1 MITNDYKILDIYKHL
16 GGRNMKKVGY
26 IRVSSNGQ
34 NLARQKAALL
44 KYLPE
49 DMIVS
54 DKKSG
59 KDFEREGYSS
69 LKNGIGKLVEGD
81 ELYITSLD
89 RLGRNKEETLK
100 ELQYFKDNGIRIK
113 VLNIPTTMID
123 IGETQSQTWI
133 IEMINNILIEVLASL
148 AEQERKTIKERQE
161 EGINQMPVNPKTGK
175 KRSLKTGRDI
185 GRPQAAYPQNWKEV
199 YEDWKA
205 KKITAVEAMQRTELK
220 KNTFYNLV
228 KRYETEN

>member
-1 MITNDYKILDIYKHL
+1 MLDNYKRL
-16 GGRNMKKVGY
+16 GGISMKKVGY
-26 IRVSSNGQ
+26 IRVSTNGQ
-34 NLARQKAALL
+34 NLARQKAALM

-69 LKNGIGKLVEGD
+69 LKNGIGKLVKGD

-89 RLGRNKEETLK
+89 RLGRNKDETLK
-100 ELQYFKDNGIRIK
+100 ELQYYKDNGIRIR
-113 VLNIPTTMID
+113 VLDIPTTMME
-123 IGETQSQTWI
+123 IGETESQTWI

-148 AEQERKTIKERQE
+148 AEQERKTIKERQA
-161 EGINQMPVNPKTGK
+161 EGIDQMPVNPKTGK

-185 GRPQAAYPQNWKEV
+185 GRPVAEYPGNWKEV
-199 YEDWKA
+199 YAEWKA
-205 KKITAVEAMQRTELK
+205 KKITAVEAMERMKLK

-228 KRYETEN
+228 KKYEA

>member
-1 MITNDYKILDIYKHL
+1 
-16 GGRNMKKVGY
+16 MKKVGY
-26 IRVSSNGQ
+26 IRVSTNGQ

-69 LKNGIGKLVEGD
+69 LKNGIGKLVKGD

-100 ELQYFKDNGIRIK
+100 ELQYYKDNGIRLK
-113 VLNIPTTMID
+113 VLDIPTTMID
-123 IGETQSQTWI
+123 IGGTEGQAWI

-148 AEQERKTIKERQE
+148 AEQERKNIKERQAQ
-161 EGINQMPVNPKTGK
+161 GFGQMPVNPKTGK

-185 GRPQAAYPQNWKEV
+185 GRPAAEFPHNWEEV
-199 YEDWKA
+199 YADWKS
-205 KKITAVEAMQRTELK
+205 KEITAVEAMKRTGLK
-220 KNTFYNLV
+220 KNTFYNLA
-228 KRYETEN
+228 KRYGGTA

>member
-1 MITNDYKILDIYKHL
+1 
-16 GGRNMKKVGY
+16 MKKVGY

-123 IGETQSQTWI
+123 IGEMQNQAWI
-133 IEMINNILIEVLASL
+133 IEMFNNILIEVLASL

-161 EGINQMPVNPKTGK
+161 EGMKQMPINPKTGK

-199 YEDWKA
+199 YKDWKA

>member
-1 MITNDYKILDIYKHL
+1 
-16 GGRNMKKVGY
+16 MKSVGY
-26 IRVSSNGQ
+26 ARVSTNGQ
-34 NLARQKAALL
+34 NLARQKAALM

-49 DMIVS
+49 DMIVY

-69 LKNGIGKLVEGD
+69 LKHGIGKLVKGD

-100 ELQYFKDNGIRIK
+100 ELWYYKDNGIRLK
-113 VLNIPTTMID
+113 VLDIPTTMID
-123 IGETQSQTWI
+123 ISGAEKQSWV
-133 IEMINNILIEVLASL
+133 IEMINNILIEVLTSL
-148 AEQERKTIKERQE
+148 AEQERVNIKDRQAQ
-161 EGINQMPVNPKTGK
+161 GLAQMPVNPKTGK

-185 GRPQAAYPQNWKEV
+185 GRPPAKYPDNWKEV
-199 YEDWKA
+199 YTDWKA
-205 KKITAVEAMQRTELK
+205 KKITAVEAMRQTGLK

-228 KRYETEN
+228 KKYEIDN

>member
-1 MITNDYKILDIYKHL
+1 
-16 GGRNMKKVGY
+16 MKRVGY

-34 NLARQKAALL
+34 NLARQKVRLL

-113 VLNIPTTMID
+113 VLDIPTTMID
-123 IGETQSQTWI
+123 IEETKSQTWI
-133 IEMINNILIEVLASL
+133 IEMINNIIIEVLASL
-148 AEQERKTIKERQE
+148 AEQERKTIKERQA
-161 EGINQMPVNPKTGK
+161 EGMNQMPINPKTGK

-185 GRPQAAYPQNWKEV
+185 GRPQTDYPHNWKDV
-199 YEDWKA
+199 YQDWKA
-205 KKITAVEAMQRTELK
+205 KNITAVEAMNRMELK

-228 KRYETEN
+228 KRYEATKI

>member
-1 MITNDYKILDIYKHL
+1 
-16 GGRNMKKVGY
+16 MKKVGY
-26 IRVSSNGQ
+26 IRVSTNGQ

-69 LKNGIGKLVEGD
+69 LKNGIGKLVKGD
-81 ELYITSLD
+81 ELFITSLD

-100 ELQYFKDNGIRIK
+100 ELQYYKDNGIRLK
-113 VLNIPTTMID
+113 VLDIPTTMID
-123 IGETQSQTWI
+123 IGETESQTWI
-133 IEMINNILIEVLASL
+133 IEMINNILIEVLTSL
-148 AEQERKTIKERQE
+148 AEQERKNIKERQAQGLE
-161 EGINQMPVNPKTGK
+161 QMPVNPKTGK

-185 GRPQAAYPQNWKEV
+185 GRPNAEYPANWKEV
-199 YEDWKA
+199 YAEWKA
-205 KKITAVEAMQRTELK
+205 KQITAVEAMKRTGLK
-220 KNTFYNLV
+220 KNTFYNLA
-228 KRYETEN
+228 KRYEETA

>member
-1 MITNDYKILDIYKHL
+1 MIINNL
-16 GGRNMKKVGY
+16 GGISMKKVGY
-26 IRVSSNGQ
+26 IRVSTNGQ
-34 NLARQKAALL
+34 NLARQKAALM

-100 ELQYFKDNGIRIK
+100 ELQYYKDNSIRIK
-113 VLNIPTTMID
+113 VLDIPTTMID
-123 IGETQSQTWI
+123 IGETESQTWI
-133 IEMINNILIEVLASL
+133 IEMINNILIEVLSSL
-148 AEQERKTIKERQE
+148 AEQERKTIRERQA
-161 EGINQMPVNPKTGK
+161 EGINQMPINPKTGK

-185 GRPQAAYPQNWKEV
+185 GRPTAEYPHNWKEV
-199 YEDWKA
+199 YSDWKA
-205 KKITAVEAMQRTELK
+205 KRITAVEAMRQTGLK

-228 KRYETEN
+228 KRYEEKA

>member
-1 MITNDYKILDIYKHL
+1 
-16 GGRNMKKVGY
+16 MKKVGY

-34 NLARQKAALL
+34 NLARQKARLL

-89 RLGRNKEETLK
+89 RLGRNKEDTLK

-113 VLNIPTTMID
+113 VLDIPTTMID
-123 IGETQSQTWI
+123 VGETQRQTWI

-148 AEQERKTIKERQE
+148 AEQERKTIKERQA
-161 EGINQMPVNPKTGK
+161 EGINQMPINPKTGK

-185 GRPQAAYPQNWKEV
+185 GRPQADYPHNWKEV
-199 YEDWKA
+199 YAEWKA
-205 KKITAVEAMQRTELK
+205 KKITAVEAMRQTELK

-228 KRYETEN
+228 KRYEETES

>member
-1 MITNDYKILDIYKHL
+1 
-16 GGRNMKKVGY
+16 MKSVGY
-26 IRVSSNGQ
+26 ARVSTNGQ

-44 KYLPE
+44 EYLPE
-49 DMIVS
+49 DMIVY

-69 LKNGIGKLVEGD
+69 LKHGIGKLVQGD

-100 ELQYFKDNGIRIK
+100 ELRYYKDKGIRLK

-123 IGETQSQTWI
+123 IGEAEKQSWV

-148 AEQERKTIKERQE
+148 SEQERVNIRERQAQ
-161 EGINQMPVNPKTGK
+161 GLAQMPVNPKTGK

-185 GRPQAAYPQNWKEV
+185 GRPPAVYPQNWKEI
-199 YEDWKA
+199 YTDWRA
-205 KKITAVEAMQRTELK
+205 KKITAVEAMKQTGLK
-220 KNTFYNLV
+220 KNTFYNLA
-228 KRYETEN
+228 KKYEADN

>member
-1 MITNDYKILDIYKHL
+1 
-16 GGRNMKKVGY
+16 MKSVGY
-26 IRVSSNGQ
+26 ARVSTNGQ
-34 NLARQKAALL
+34 NLARQKAALM

-49 DMIVS
+49 DMIVY

-69 LKNGIGKLVEGD
+69 LKHGIGKLVKGD

-100 ELQYFKDNGIRIK
+100 ELRYYKDNGIRLK
-113 VLNIPTTMID
+113 VLDIPTTMID
-123 IGETQSQTWI
+123 ISGAEKQSWV
-133 IEMINNILIEVLASL
+133 IEMINNILIEVLTSL
-148 AEQERKTIKERQE
+148 AEQERVNIKDRQAQ
-161 EGINQMPVNPKTGK
+161 GLAQMPVNPKTGK

-185 GRPQAAYPQNWKEV
+185 GRPPAKYPDNWKEV
-199 YEDWKA
+199 YTDWKA
-205 KKITAVEAMQRTELK
+205 KKITAVEAMRQTGLK

-228 KRYETEN
+228 KKYEIDN

>member
-1 MITNDYKILDIYKHL
+1 
-16 GGRNMKKVGY
+16 MKKVGY

-34 NLARQKAALL
+34 NLARQKARLL
-44 KYLPE
+44 EYLPE

-89 RLGRNKEETLK
+89 RLGRNKEDTLK

-113 VLNIPTTMID
+113 VLDIPTTMID

-148 AEQERKTIKERQE
+148 AEQERKTIKERQA
-161 EGINQMPVNPKTGK
+161 EGINQMPINPKTGK

-185 GRPQAAYPQNWKEV
+185 GRPQADYPHNWKEV
-199 YEDWKA
+199 YAEWKA
-205 KKITAVEAMQRTELK
+205 KKITAVEAMKRTELK

-228 KRYETEN
+228 KRYEEAEN

>member
-1 MITNDYKILDIYKHL
+1 M
-16 GGRNMKKVGY
+16 RKVGY
-26 IRVSSNGQ
+26 IRVSTNGQ

-44 KYLPE
+44 E
-49 DMIVS
+49 HVQESMIVS

-69 LKNGIGKLVEGD
+69 LKNGIGKLVKGD

-100 ELQYFKDNGIRIK
+100 ELQYFKDNGIRLK
-113 VLNIPTTMID
+113 VLDIPTTMIE
-123 IGETQSQTWI
+123 IGETESQAWI
-133 IEMINNILIEVLASL
+133 LEMINNILIEVLTSL
-148 AEQERKTIKERQE
+148 AEQERLNIKERQKQGLE
-161 EGINQMPVNPKTGK
+161 QMPINPKTGK

-185 GRPQAAYPQNWKEV
+185 GRPSATYPSNWNEV
-199 YEDWKA
+199 YTEWKN
-205 KKITAVEAMQRTELK
+205 KKITAIEAMDKLKLK

-228 KRYETEN
+228 KRYEV

>member
-1 MITNDYKILDIYKHL
+1 
-16 GGRNMKKVGY
+16 MKKVGY
-26 IRVSSNGQ
+26 IRVSTNGQ

-69 LKNGIGKLVEGD
+69 LKNGIGKLVRGD
-81 ELYITSLD
+81 ELFITSLD

-100 ELQYFKDNGIRIK
+100 ELQYYKENGIRLK
-113 VLNIPTTMID
+113 VLDIPTTMID
-123 IGETQSQTWI
+123 IGETESQTWI
-133 IEMINNILIEVLASL
+133 IEMINNILIEVLTSL
-148 AEQERKTIKERQE
+148 AEQERKNIKERQAQGLE
-161 EGINQMPVNPKTGK
+161 QMPVNPKTGK

-185 GRPQAAYPQNWKEV
+185 GRPTAEYPHNWKEV
-199 YEDWKA
+199 YAEWKE
-205 KKITAVEAMQRTELK
+205 KKITAVEAMKRMELK

-228 KRYETEN
+228 KRYEETV

>member
-1 MITNDYKILDIYKHL
+1 
-16 GGRNMKKVGY
+16 MKKVGY
-26 IRVSSNGQ
+26 IRVSTNGQ

-69 LKNGIGKLVEGD
+69 LKNGIGKLVKGD
-81 ELYITSLD
+81 ELYVTSLD

-100 ELQYFKDNGIRIK
+100 EMRYYKDNGIRLKI
-113 VLNIPTTMID
+113 LDIPTTMID
-123 IGETQSQTWI
+123 IGETESQSWV
-133 IEMINNILIEVLASL
+133 IEMINNILIEVLTSL
-148 AEQERKTIKERQE
+148 AEQERKNIKERQAQGLE
-161 EGINQMPVNPKTGK
+161 QMPVNPQTGK
-175 KRSLKTGRDI
+175 KRSLRTGRDI
-185 GRPQAAYPQNWKEV
+185 GRPAAEFPSNWQKV
-199 YEDWKA
+199 YDAWKA
-205 KKITAVEAMQRTELK
+205 GSITAVAAMQQMNLK

-228 KRYETEN
+228 KRYEQGV